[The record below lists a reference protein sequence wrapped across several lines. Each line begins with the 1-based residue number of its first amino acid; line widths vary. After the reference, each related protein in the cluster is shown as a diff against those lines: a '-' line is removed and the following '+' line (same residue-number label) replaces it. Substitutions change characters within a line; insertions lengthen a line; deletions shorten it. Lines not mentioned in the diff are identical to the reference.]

1 VAVNNGIGYE
11 EFWHMTLGEIRF
23 QLKTKYDNHIAEF
36 KHQLSLREFQAIRT
50 AEYVS
55 CIFSKDAKVGSY
67 FDKFPSLFEEELEA
81 QEESEMQANIAR
93 AKEFAEYHNRKYEQ
107 EGGEEDG

>member
-1 VAVNNGIGYE
+1 MAVNNGIGYE

-55 CIFSKDAKVGSY
+55 CIFSSDANVGSY
-67 FDKFPSLFEEELEA
+67 MDKFPDLFKEEIQADLDRQTEENKARFMAFTEHHNEL
-81 QEESEMQANIAR
+81 M
-93 AKEFAEYHNRKYEQ
+93 